1 MLDINLLSILPFA
14 NIFSHSVGCLFD
26 LMLVSRHSCTQK
38 QGKHHMGQ
46 KWKRNNNLLVKEAQ
60 GRKTETK
67 KIFQEVKDKGQGP
80 KLRELPCI

>member
-1 MLDINLLSILPFA
+1 
-14 NIFSHSVGCLFD
+14 
-26 LMLVSRHSCTQK
+26 
-38 QGKHHMGQ
+38 MGQ

-80 KLRELPCI
+80 KLRELPCIWKKAKQSCDVPEAIVYTQACASGGGHCGGEIETVM